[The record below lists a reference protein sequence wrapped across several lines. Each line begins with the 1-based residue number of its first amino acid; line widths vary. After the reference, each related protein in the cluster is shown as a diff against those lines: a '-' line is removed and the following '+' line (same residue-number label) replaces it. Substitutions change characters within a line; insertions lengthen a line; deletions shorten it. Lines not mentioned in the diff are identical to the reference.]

1 MIAES
6 TGLTDA
12 DLDGLFADAVAA
24 EVAGRYEEALASLT
38 IAIAELC
45 DRRQTYQYPF
55 EWLARLQCEL
65 GDFAAA
71 ERSLLVARKVAEQVD
86 HRPGVF
92 RMDVARARVACAVP
106 DLATAERL
114 LSELRH
120 DDDLPLGPPAPERSA
135 AMVAWLE
142 ALRFRDRPA
151 QNVAVLQVEAAMAIG
166 ELWAEQG
173 KYQSALALIEAIEA
187 KLGDAEIAIR
197 REQVELL
204 RVEWLLA
211 AGELAEAERRLA
223 QASFGEGVDGIR
235 AAVVRGRAA
244 LLGGRLA
251 QAISQLDLLD
261 TAPVTSPALFA
272 YATALRI
279 AVQLELNLHTAAA
292 ETATA
297 AIGKLGDEPGV
308 RPLVTLLENAKLG
321 AAARRRSAIALWEL
335 PVLPSVDAAAFED
348 SGLHGF
354 DASSA
359 GGSRFTAA
367 WTTAANGVLVA
378 LERGELAAAI
388 AQHGELERITRGV
401 ESRYI
406 TARVRLSAALIEY
419 CRGPDE
425 TTLAELLEVA
435 QALHAIGARHDE
447 AQAVRFAARA
457 SARLGRTDD
466 YVELARRAASII
478 DEIAGELDATTR
490 TAYLMN
496 KWNGR
501 DELVAGRMRELLADG
516 SDRPRQ
522 PRRREILQVFRQID
536 DLTHWPIDDAFG
548 ADDARK
554 LAGNATSDM
563 VLEWL
568 AERRSSASARAGS
581 SRGFALRST
590 VSLWWFPARTLVL
603 HYHVLPDRTYLFRIA
618 RRHLDV
624 MILPVGRV
632 HLRMDTRALVD
643 DREQLRWLA
652 THLGVADSLDK
663 FRDLRRLVIVPH
675 DAIANIPFAV
685 LPVRG
690 GALCEVV
697 AITQLDRLSRLR
709 RRGRR
714 SAVGRFVTVGLSSY
728 AGSGQ
733 GDLPETE
740 NEARAVATA
749 LGMGTADSY
758 MDAAATRTGVRAAL
772 PGATHL
778 HIAAH
783 GIFDH
788 THPADSGVLLRDDNG
803 YGTLTLHELRE
814 LDLRRMQLA
823 TLATC
828 RSAESARL
836 PGRERICLPTALL
849 DAGVRG
855 VIASLW
861 PVEDEPS
868 VEVMTALYQRLRT
881 ESPATALAHMQADQ
895 RKADRSARNWAGLVY
910 YGND

>member
-1 MIAES
+1 MIAAS
-6 TGLTDA
+6 AGLTDA

-45 DRRQTYQYPF
+45 ARGQTYQYPF

-71 ERSLLVARKVAEQVD
+71 ERSLLVARTVAEQVD

-92 RMDVARARVACAVP
+92 RIDVARARVACAVP

-114 LSELRH
+114 LSELRN
-120 DDDLPLGPPAPERSA
+120 DDDVPLGPPSPERSR
-135 AMVAWLE
+135 AMIAWLA
-142 ALRFRDRPA
+142 ALKFRDRPA
-151 QNVAVLQVEAAMAIG
+151 QNIAVLQVEAVMVIG

-173 KYQSALALIEAIEA
+173 KYLSALALVGELEG
-187 KLGDAEIAIR
+187 KLEDARVAIR

-223 QASFGEGVDGIR
+223 QANFGEGVDAIR

-251 QAISQLDLLD
+251 QVVSQLELID

-279 AVQLELNLHTAAA
+279 AVQLELNLHTAAT
-292 ETATA
+292 ETAAA

-308 RPLVTLLENAKLG
+308 QPLVALLENAKLG

-335 PVLPSVDAAAFED
+335 PVLASVDDVAVD
-348 SGLHGF
+348 SEWIVF

-359 GGSRFTAA
+359 GGSRFTVA
-367 WTTAANGVLVA
+367 WTTAANAVLVA
-378 LERGELAAAI
+378 LERGDLAAAI
-388 AQHGELERITRGV
+388 AQHGELERITLGV
-401 ESRYI
+401 ESRFI

-457 SARLGRTDD
+457 SARLGRTGD
-466 YVELARRAASII
+466 YLALARRAASII

-516 SDRPRQ
+516 SDRPRR

-536 DLTHWPIDDAFG
+536 DLTHWPIDDAF
-548 ADDARK
+548 AEDDARK
-554 LAGNATSDM
+554 LAGNATSDL

-568 AERRSSASARAGS
+568 AERRSSVSVRAGS
-581 SRGFALRST
+581 SRGFALRSAL
-590 VSLWWFPARTLVL
+590 SLWWFPARTLVL

-632 HLRMDTRALVD
+632 HLRMNMRALVD

-663 FRDLRRLVIVPH
+663 FCDLRRLVIVPH

-690 GALCEVV
+690 GALCEQV

-714 SAVGRFVTVGLSSY
+714 TAVGRFVTVGLSSY

-733 GDLPETE
+733 VDLPETE
-740 NEARAVATA
+740 TEAYAVAAA
-749 LGMGTADSY
+749 LGIGTADSY

-772 PGATHL
+772 PGATHM

-803 YGTLTLHELRE
+803 YATLTLHELRE

-828 RSAESARL
+828 RSAESAQL

-849 DAGVRG
+849 DAGTRG

-868 VEVMTALYQRLRT
+868 VEVMTDLYRRLRT
-881 ESPATALAHMQADQ
+881 ELPATALAHMQADQ
-895 RKADRSARNWAGLVY
+895 RKASRSAHNWAGLVF